1 MGGDQ
6 SNLSVD
12 LDLTANNFAQIDVIL
27 DPVTGDIIKATGNG
41 RLQIRVPATGNL
53 SMKGRYNI
61 ERGSY
66 DFNFQSFLRRPFEL
80 LPDGYIEWN
89 GDPYNADIHIDA
101 QYTAEHVSINDLVS
115 NQSSGSSFKDI
126 AGYRGDVYVIAQLRD
141 KLTQPKITFR
151 LDFPQGSAIK
161 NNNDFNLFLARLQS
175 DDAEMLKQVT
185 YLIVFGSFA
194 PYGEAGTS
202 TSAYSLGLNTLSQK
216 LTSEINKIVGNLLY
230 QITGDKNLQLDIGA
244 STYSSSSYFGTYN
257 GNLDRQQV
265 NLKINKSLLDGK
277 VIITFGSDFDFGIS
291 SAAASQT
298 SNFQWLP
305 DVSVQ
310 IILSKDRKLRAVIF
324 NRSSLNVEAGS
335 SSAIGKTQ
343 PAGREPQLHA
353 RFPEVQRFVEER

>member
-1 MGGDQ
+1 M
-6 SNLSVD
+6 
-12 LDLTANNFAQIDVIL
+12 
-27 DPVTGDIIKATGNG
+27 
-41 RLQIRVPATGNL
+41 
-53 SMKGRYNI
+53 
-61 ERGSY
+61 
-66 DFNFQSFLRRPFEL
+66 
-80 LPDGYIEWN
+80 
-89 GDPYNADIHIDA
+89 
-101 QYTAEHVSINDLVS
+101 
-115 NQSSGSSFKDI
+115 
-126 AGYRGDVYVIAQLRD
+126 
-141 KLTQPKITFR
+141 QPKITFR

-194 PYGEAGTS
+194 PYGEASTS

-216 LTSEINKIVGNLLY
+216 LTSEINRIVGNLLF

-244 STYSSSSYFGTYN
+244 STYSSSSYFGAYN

-277 VIITFGSDFDFGIS
+277 VIITFGGDFDFGISS

-335 SSAIGKTQ
+335 TSALGRRNRQGVSLSYTRDFQKFSDLYKSKKQ
-343 PAGREPQLHA
+343 PISLDTTISRKK
-353 RFPEVQRFVEER
+353 